1 MSKPILL
8 LLLVAVTALNA
19 APQSG
24 RKIIPRP
31 MQTPPVQL
39 PANPEPELRP
49 RPARLPPAKLLSLPE
64 TLRAREIS
72 KMDGGSF
79 RFADFPGKV
88 VVINLWASW
97 CIPCRREI
105 PEYEKVRKA
114 YAGRNVEFIGLTTED
129 PRTSSDRVSRFLRSV
144 SFGFRLGWAD
154 RETARTL
161 MNGRG
166 AIPQTLVVDADGRI
180 VNHWAGY
187 TPGSS
192 GDKLSHSIDLAL
204 ETAGASETG
213 EKGNRGTGERGGR
226 GEPGKVAN
234 CDFPSSPLPLFPLF
248 PVRSV
253 PVGSGLRG

>member
-1 MSKPILL
+1 MSKPFLL
-8 LLLVAVTALNA
+8 LLLFAAAAFNA

-39 PANPEPELRP
+39 PTNPEPELRSEP
-49 RPARLPPAKLLSLPE
+49 RPAMAPTAKLVFLPE
-64 TLRAREIS
+64 TLRAREIR
-72 KMDGGSF
+72 KLDGGSF

-97 CIPCRREI
+97 CGPCRSEI

-129 PRTSSDRVSRFLRSV
+129 PRTSSERVNRFLRGV

-166 AIPQTLVVDADGRI
+166 AIPQTLVVDADGR
-180 VNHWAGY
+180 VVHHWTGY
-187 TPGSS
+187 SPGSS
-192 GDKLSHSIDLAL
+192 GDNLKRTIELAL
-204 ETAGASETG
+204 DTG
-213 EKGNRGTGERGGR
+213 Q
-226 GEPGKVAN
+226 
-234 CDFPSSPLPLFPLF
+234 
-248 PVRSV
+248 
-253 PVGSGLRG
+253 